1 MVIAQNE
8 ARRLNHIF
16 IGTEHLL
23 IGILHDGEGLSA
35 RALQRYGV
43 GLAAV
48 QEMVGETAGEP
59 QRFPAADAP
68 PFSPRAKK
76 VLDLS
81 LREALQLGHNYIG
94 AEHVLLA
101 IIREGGGV
109 GAHIL
114 IGLGADLVQVREVLL
129 GLMASGAAPSPSPA
143 QAVPSGA
150 VSGPVCP
157 GCARHLAH
165 QLTFIDL
172 EAAPHIDSG
181 RAPDLGNPS
190 DAAPRLVT
198 VVFCAAC
205 GTTQGILPSAGP
217 GRDLR

>member
-1 MVIAQNE
+1 MTV
-8 ARRLNHIF
+8 RGSRP
-16 IGTEHLL
+16 
-23 IGILHDGEGLSA
+23 D
-35 RALQRYGV
+35 QRYGV

-129 GLMASGAAPSPSPA
+129 GLMASGAAPALPRRKPCR
-143 QAVPSGA
+143 AVP
-150 VSGPVCP
+150 
-157 GCARHLAH
+157 
-165 QLTFIDL
+165 
-172 EAAPHIDSG
+172 
-181 RAPDLGNPS
+181 
-190 DAAPRLVT
+190 
-198 VVFCAAC
+198 
-205 GTTQGILPSAGP
+205 
-217 GRDLR
+217 